1 MRMLSMV
8 RKSVENLTKR
18 KPSGGRRIRSRI
30 KRKYEIDRYPNEP
43 LVGSTEKAIRRVH
56 GGNSKIAIRA
66 IDYAN
71 VTDPESHRTTKARI
85 VDVVENPA
93 NRDYD
98 RRGVISKGAII
109 QTEVGNARVVSRPG
123 QDGVVN
129 ALLTKTAAA

>member
-1 MRMLSMV
+1 MV
-8 RKSVENLTKR
+8 RKSVENLAKR

-43 LVGSTEKAIRRVH
+43 LVGSPENTTRRVH
-56 GGNSKIAIRA
+56 GGNSKVAIRT
-66 IDYAN
+66 IDLAN
-71 VTDPESHRTTKARI
+71 VTDPQSLKTTKTKI

-109 QTEVGNARVVSRPG
+109 QTEMGNAKVVSRPG

-129 ALLTKTAAA
+129 ALLTKPAAAT